1 MEDPIGM
8 LWNAAQRLPDLSKVL
23 DFSKYCN
30 RYEQSLRLS
39 LGVHL
44 KLLEKQGLRPKGCWF
59 QFQ

>member
-1 MEDPIGM
+1 MEDPIACFEM
-8 LWNAAQRLPDLSKVL
+8 QLRMPDLSTVL